1 MIKAYLCFQEAHGL
15 ARSMEQETDWR
26 KEIKVPCGEGS
37 VANNTSCCTLG
48 LLHSLA
54 GAESS
59 YKRNVRI
66 AIVVRIIII
75 HKAQHL
81 ELLSDFS
88 MISINENERVKCC

>member
-1 MIKAYLCFQEAHGL
+1 VEREAWQITLLTAHW
-15 ARSMEQETDWR
+15 AFFT
-26 KEIKVPCGEGS
+26 
-37 VANNTSCCTLG
+37 TSPG
-48 LLHSLA
+48 A
-54 GAESS
+54 GSS

-88 MISINENERVKCC
+88 MISINENEIVKCC